1 MKTQEELMN
10 KYMNIVKTEL
20 WKDNTRRQERARKE
34 CAHIVEFSNGNIVV
48 LEKPILK
55 KDFCFGMGMCGNYT
69 QNELSDAE
77 NAAEIARKNT
87 DYFIE
92 ENMKQIDL
100 KMDAL
105 NEALN
110 NNLECYIF
118 KISGDLMNYSVVEI
132 GNNPIYVPY
141 RWKGL
146 SCVQKLSNDDI
157 LLLLAGFEEVKK
169 LFSKRLNTYL
179 KRYGLNKI
187 NVWTFCRN

>member
-20 WKDNTRRQERARKE
+20 QKDNTKRHKRARKE
-34 CAHIVEFSNGNIVV
+34 CAHIVEFSDGKMVV

-77 NAAEIARKNT
+77 NVSEIARRNT
-87 DYFIE
+87 TYFIE
-92 ENMKQIDL
+92 ENMKQINI
-100 KMDAL
+100 KMDEL
-105 NEALN
+105 NEVLS

-118 KISGDLMNYSVVEI
+118 KISVDLMNYSVVEI
-132 GNNPIYVPY
+132 GNNPIYAPY
-141 RWKGL
+141 IWKGL

-169 LFSKRLNTYL
+169 LFSKGINTYL

>member
-20 WKDNTRRQERARKE
+20 QKDNTKRHERARKE
-34 CAHIVEFSNGNIVV
+34 CAHIVEFSDGKMVV

-77 NAAEIARKNT
+77 NVAEIARRNT
-87 DYFIE
+87 TYFIE
-92 ENMKQIDL
+92 ENMKQINI
-100 KMDAL
+100 KMDEL
-105 NEALN
+105 NEVLS

-118 KISGDLMNYSVVEI
+118 KISVDLMNYSVVEI
-132 GNNPIYVPY
+132 GNNPIQAPY
-141 RWKGL
+141 IWKGL

-169 LFSKRLNTYL
+169 LFSKGLNTYL